1 MERRCKHPDCYVP
14 QTSCV
19 MGNRDASS
27 CEFWVG
33 GKDGNSDDPPPAT
46 EPTTDTTM
54 VPWSGLSMGLS
65 DLGFLAA
72 RGAPGV
78 VGVIGAHDAGKTTFL
93 AALFLLMLR
102 HGCTPQNSFAGSWTL
117 SGWEQLA
124 SHLKWSGS
132 EPPRFPP
139 HTTAFEK
146 RTPGLL
152 HLAFRRDSGA
162 LRDLLFV
169 DAPGEWYRQWAFDR
183 EASGADGAR
192 WVAAHADLFLVF
204 VDCAAL
210 AGDSRGEARVI
221 TRQILQRVVAERQ
234 SRPLILVWSKCDVQI
249 APEMRDSIL
258 EMLEGITPFSEVALS
273 VKPLPPKD
281 EVAEH
286 RFLELLDALADI
298 PTSREADVI
307 PVGTVGDFFLEF
319 RGEGN
324 V

>member
-27 CEFWVG
+27 CEYWVASKNG
-33 GKDGNSDDPPPAT
+33 DAGDPPPAA
-46 EPTTDTTM
+46 ESTTDTTM

-102 HGCTPQNSFAGSWTL
+102 HGRTPQNSFAGSWTL

-132 EPPRFPP
+132 EPPKFPP
-139 HTTAFEK
+139 HTTAFER

-169 DAPGEWYRQWAFDR
+169 DAPGEWFRQWAFDR

-192 WVAAHADLFLVF
+192 WVAAHADVFLVF
-204 VDCAAL
+204 ADCAAL
-210 AGDSRGEARVI
+210 AGDNRGEARVI
-221 TRQILQRVVAERQ
+221 TRQILQRVAAEREN
-234 SRPLILVWSKCDVQI
+234 RPLILVWSKCDLQI
-249 APEMRDSIL
+249 APEMRESIHA
-258 EMLEGITPFSEVALS
+258 MLEGVAPFSEVALS

-281 EVAEH
+281 EVAED
-286 RFLELLDALADI
+286 RFLALLDALLDI
-298 PTSREADVI
+298 PTSREPEVI
-307 PVGTVGDFFLEF
+307 PAGTSGDLFLEF